1 MNKEKNSLLAEFAK
15 KSMQRLE
22 AKKRP
27 RYQMLHVPSLD
38 MDIKI
43 RSLTTAEF
51 MEFQEAVK
59 KSGDKNLGDKS
70 CLYAAVIEPSL
81 KDTAKEIM
89 AQEAGLPADQKQ
101 ILEPLDIVNIFEP
114 HEMDEI
120 VVEIMR
126 LSGFMSDDKVTVV
139 TDALKN

>member
-1 MNKEKNSLLAEFAK
+1 MNKEKSSLLAEFAK
-15 KSMQRLE
+15 KSLQRLE

-51 MEFQEAVK
+51 MECQEAAK
-59 KSGDKNLGDKS
+59 KSGDKNMADKS

-81 KDTAKEIM
+81 KDTVKEIM

>member
-1 MNKEKNSLLAEFAK
+1 MNKEKSSLLAEFAK
-15 KSMQRLE
+15 KSLQRLE

-51 MEFQEAVK
+51 MECQEAAK
-59 KSGDKNLGDKS
+59 KSGDKNMADKS

-81 KDTAKEIM
+81 KDTVKEIM
-89 AQEAGLPADQKQ
+89 AQEAGLSADQKQ

>member
-1 MNKEKNSLLAEFAK
+1 
-15 KSMQRLE
+15 
-22 AKKRP
+22 
-27 RYQMLHVPSLD
+27 
-38 MDIKI
+38 
-43 RSLTTAEF
+43 
-51 MEFQEAVK
+51 
-59 KSGDKNLGDKS
+59 
-70 CLYAAVIEPSL
+70 
-81 KDTAKEIM
+81 M

-139 TDALKN
+139 TDALKTNKRGRRGSASPLLFTKGI

>member
-1 MNKEKNSLLAEFAK
+1 MNKEKSSLLAEFAK
-15 KSMQRLE
+15 KSLQRLE

-51 MEFQEAVK
+51 MECQESAK
-59 KSGDKNLGDKS
+59 KSGDKNMADKN

-81 KDTAKEIM
+81 KDTVKEIM
-89 AQEAGLPADQKQ
+89 AQEAGLSADQKQ
-101 ILEPLDIVNIFEP
+101 ILEPLDIVNIFEQ

-126 LSGFMSDDKVTVV
+126 LSGFIGDQKVTVV
-139 TDALKN
+139 TDAIKN

>member
-1 MNKEKNSLLAEFAK
+1 MNKEKSSLLAEFAK

-27 RYQMLHVPSLD
+27 RYRTLHVPSLD
-38 MDIKI
+38 MDITI

-51 MEFQEAVK
+51 MECQEAAK
-59 KSGDKNLGDKS
+59 KSGDKNMADKS

-81 KDTAKEIM
+81 KDTVKEIM
-89 AQEAGLPADQKQ
+89 AQEAGLPAEQKQ
-101 ILEPLDIVNIFEP
+101 ILEPLDIVNIFEQYK
-114 HEMDEI
+114 MDEI

-126 LSGFMSDDKVTVV
+126 LSGFIGDQKVKVV

>member
-1 MNKEKNSLLAEFAK
+1 M
-15 KSMQRLE
+15 
-22 AKKRP
+22 
-27 RYQMLHVPSLD
+27 
-38 MDIKI
+38 
-43 RSLTTAEF
+43 
-51 MEFQEAVK
+51 
-59 KSGDKNLGDKS
+59 GDKS

>member
-1 MNKEKNSLLAEFAK
+1 MNKEKSSLLAEFAK
-15 KSMQRLE
+15 KSLQRLE

-27 RYQMLHVPSLD
+27 RYRTLHVPSLD

-59 KSGDKNLGDKS
+59 KSSDKNLGDKS

-89 AQEAGLPADQKQ
+89 AQEAGLPAGQKQ
-101 ILEPLDIVNIFEP
+101 ILEPLDIVNIFEQY
-114 HEMDEI
+114 EMDEI
-120 VVEIMR
+120 VMEIMR
-126 LSGFMSDDKVTVV
+126 LSGFIGNDKVKVV

>member
-1 MNKEKNSLLAEFAK
+1 MNKEKSSLLAEFAK
-15 KSMQRLE
+15 KSLQRLE
-22 AKKRP
+22 SKKRP
-27 RYQMLHVPSLD
+27 RYRTLHIPSLD

>member
-51 MEFQEAVK
+51 MECQEAAK
-59 KSGDKNLGDKS
+59 KSGDKNGWW
-70 CLYAAVIEPSL
+70 
-81 KDTAKEIM
+81 
-89 AQEAGLPADQKQ
+89 
-101 ILEPLDIVNIFEP
+101 
-114 HEMDEI
+114 
-120 VVEIMR
+120 
-126 LSGFMSDDKVTVV
+126 
-139 TDALKN
+139 